1 MALSELEIARARR
14 TIGDFIERRRPPP
27 HIREQLDFAYRITGQ
42 SVELLEVRPVWDRPT
57 EKMERPFAKATFVRT
72 QNLWKVYWRRADLR
86 WHLYEPA
93 PEVAGLPEFLGVV
106 EEDAY
111 GSFWG

>member
-1 MALSELEIARARR
+1 MALSEIETARAKK
-14 TIGDFIERRRPPP
+14 TLGEFIERRRPPP
-27 HIREQLDFAYRITGQ
+27 HIREQLGFAYRITGQ
-42 SVELLEVRPVWDRPT
+42 SVELLEVRPVWDRPS

-72 QNLWKVYWRRADLR
+72 QGLWRIY

-93 PEVAGLPEFLGVV
+93 PEVAGLPGFLSVV

-111 GSFWG
+111 GCFWG